1 MQQIRKN
8 SYIKALVYSFQLFVT
23 KMAIWVSIIIFV
35 LTGNV
40 INAQFVYVVTS
51 FYTILRPVITK
62 RLPEGATHLAEAQ
75 ISVKR
80 ITDFLMKEEIDQS
93 TAIKVLD
100 GKEPFRFSNNLVEL
114 SNVYVKWN
122 QKFEDYSLQDVSIQV
137 SVGEMAVVVGP
148 VGSGKTTLLHAVL
161 RELPPLKGD
170 LYVNGKFDVLYEI

>member
-40 INAQFVYVVTS
+40 ITAQFVYVVTS
-51 FYTILRPVITK
+51 FYTILRPVLTK

-80 ITDFLMKEEIDQS
+80 ITDFLMKEEIDYS
-93 TAIKVLD
+93 TASKVFK
-100 GKEPFRFSNNLVEL
+100 KEPAQFTNNLVEL

-122 QKFEDYSLQDVSIQV
+122 QKFEDYSLQDVSMQV
-137 SVGEMAVVVGP
+137 SAGEMAAVVGP
-148 VGSGKTTLLHAVL
+148 VGSGKTTLLHAIL
-161 RELPPLKGD
+161 RELPPIKGD
-170 LYVNGKFDVLYEI
+170 LYVNGKTYCFY

>member
-40 INAQFVYVVTS
+40 ITAQFVYVVTS
-51 FYTILRPVITK
+51 FYTILRPVLTK

-80 ITDFLMKEEIDQS
+80 ITDFLMKEEIDQQ
-93 TAIKVLD
+93 TASKALSLQNCLD
-100 GKEPFRFSNNLVEL
+100 EKELSQFSNNLVEL

-122 QKFEDYSLQDVSIQV
+122 QKFEDYSLQNVSMHV
-137 SVGEMAVVVGP
+137 SAEEMAVVVGP
-148 VGSGKTTLLHAVL
+148 VGSGKTTLLHAIL

-170 LYVNGKFDVLYEI
+170 LHVNGK